1 MFSKEAVRSVYKL
14 ANQNYFEEKYNAQ
27 FQSILDAANNR
38 SKYVVFSQNE
48 CPFELA
54 QYLMDE
60 LGFGLCKFEKD
71 YWTPVFE
78 IEEVKNCKEV
88 QVRW

>member
-1 MFSKEAVRSVYKL
+1 MFSKETVRKVYKL
-14 ANQNYFEEKYNAQ
+14 ANQNYFEEKYKEQ
-27 FQSILDAANNR
+27 FQSILDEANNR
-38 SKYVVFSQNE
+38 RTYVIFSQNE

-60 LGFGLCKFEKD
+60 LKFGLWGFKED
-71 YWTPVFE
+71 RWIPIFE
-78 IEEVKNCKEV
+78 IEEVKNCERI